1 MFIVDIDVFIEEK
14 DTMKKIKIAVLDTGV
29 DLSHPVFKGKEIP
42 QFVYRDKRLV
52 RAVYDPK
59 QGHGTAIAGILVKNT
74 EDCELSSFVL
84 FEDALSIPVKRYIA
98 VLSALLES
106 GEHFDIIH
114 MSLGVRPYSP
124 ELEALCTAFR
134 ERGSIIVS
142 AFDNA
147 GYVSYPAAF
156 PTVIGVDASPQCQK
170 NNEFIF
176 VSERGIINVQ
186 AKGGNQR
193 LAWLNKSY
201 VITQGSS
208 FAAAYLSAFAVNALQ
223 QGTVPEEVLLCVK
236 EAALGVLPEKDAA
249 QEVDFHWYS
258 RIKRAAVFPFNKETS
273 SILRFS
279 SALPFEIAGVF
290 DLKRSSNIGRKI
302 HGYTVQ
308 NIDACSWDDFDTLIL
323 GHTQE
328 LEFFSK
334 TQIRQRLIDLC
345 REHKKNM
352 FSFDDELFDET
363 LCAAFA
369 ADGLGLYYPAI
380 KPGTMPDT
388 HGKMY
393 LLKTPVLGVFGT
405 SSQQGK
411 FTLQLELRKRFLRD
425 GYAVGQLGTEPE
437 SLLFGMD
444 RVYPSGYHGNIPFN
458 PYTCIQYLNYC
469 MADMDRKNYDML
481 LVGAQSGAIP
491 MNYSRIDNFPLTC
504 IDFLLGV
511 HPDAVILCINP
522 HDKIE
527 DIKRTVSGIEALAKC
542 TVIACSLFPLGYTNE
557 WGVISGAKR
566 LIEPDAL
573 GVFKGTVEAA
583 LGIPCHVLDEEA
595 GPEALYQ
602 AGVAFFSK
610 EHKV

>member
-1 MFIVDIDVFIEEK
+1 
-14 DTMKKIKIAVLDTGV
+14 MKKIKIAMLDTGV
-29 DLSHPVFKGKEIP
+29 DLSHPVFGGKEIP

-52 RAVYDPK
+52 RAVYEPK

-74 EDCELSSFVL
+74 EDCALSSFVL

-114 MSLGVRPYSP
+114 MSLGVRQYSH
-124 ELEALCTAFR
+124 ELEALCAAFR
-134 ERGSIIVS
+134 KQGSVVVS

-156 PTVIGVDASPQCQK
+156 PMVIGVDASPQCQK

-176 VSERGIINVQ
+176 VSERGVINVQ

-201 VITQGSS
+201 IITQGSS
-208 FAAAYLSAFAVNALQ
+208 FAAAYLSAFAANALQ
-223 QGTVPEEVLLCVK
+223 RGALPEEVLLRVK
-236 EAALGVLPEKDAA
+236 EAALGVLPD
-249 QEVDFHWYS
+249 QEASQEADFQWYS

-279 SALPFEIAGVF
+279 GSLPFEIAGVF
-290 DLKRSSNIGRKI
+290 DLKLSGNIGRKI

-308 NIDACSWDDFDTLIL
+308 NIDACSWDDVDTLIL

-334 TQIRQRLIDLC
+334 TQIRQRLIDQCL
-345 REHKKNM
+345 EHKKNI

-369 ADGLGLYYPAI
+369 ANGLGLYYPAV
-380 KPGTMPDT
+380 KLESMPDT

-393 LLKTPVLGVFGT
+393 LLKTPVLGIFGT

-444 RVYPSGYHGNIPFN
+444 RVYPSGYHGNIPLN
-458 PYTCIQYLNYC
+458 PYTCVQYLNYC
-469 MADMDRKNYDML
+469 MADMDCKNYDML
-481 LVGAQSGAIP
+481 LVGAQSGVIP
-491 MNYSRIDNFPLTC
+491 MNYSCIDNLPLTC

-511 HPDAVILCINP
+511 RPDAVILCVNP

-542 TVIACSLFPLGYTNE
+542 RVVACSLFPLGYTNE
-557 WGVISGAKR
+557 WGIISGAKR
-566 LIEPDAL
+566 LIGLDAL
-573 GVFKGTVEAA
+573 GVFKGKVEEA
-583 LGIPCHVLDEEA
+583 LDIPCHVLDEEA

-602 AGVAFFSK
+602 AGIEFFLK
-610 EHKV
+610 ERKA

>member
-1 MFIVDIDVFIEEK
+1 
-14 DTMKKIKIAVLDTGV
+14 MKKITIAVLDTGIE
-29 DLSHPVFKGKEIP
+29 LSHPVFGGKEIP
-42 QFVYRDKRLV
+42 QFVYRDGRLA
-52 RAVYDPK
+52 RTVYEPK
-59 QGHGTAIAGILVKNT
+59 QGHGTAVAGILVKNA
-74 EDCELSSFVL
+74 EDCELFSFAL

-98 VLSALLES
+98 VLTALLES

-114 MSLGVRPYSP
+114 MSLGVRQYAP
-124 ELEALCTAFR
+124 ELEALCAGFR
-134 ERGSIIVS
+134 ERGSVIVS

-156 PTVIGVDASPQCQK
+156 STVIGVDASAQCQR
-170 NNEFIF
+170 NDEFIF
-176 VSERGIINVQ
+176 VSERGVINVQ

-208 FAAAYLSAFAVNALQ
+208 FAAAYVSAFAANALQ
-223 QGTVPEEVLLCVK
+223 RGTPPEEVLLRVK
-236 EAALGVLPEKDAA
+236 EAAIGVLPEQEAA
-249 QEVDFHWYS
+249 REDDFQWYS
-258 RIKRAAVFPFNKETS
+258 LIKRAAVFPFNKETS

-279 SALPFEIAGVF
+279 GALPFEIAGVF
-290 DLKRSSNIGRKI
+290 DLKLSGNIGRKI

-323 GHTQE
+323 GHTRE

-334 TQIRQRLIDLC
+334 TRIRRRLIELC
-345 REHKKNM
+345 LTHKKNV

-363 LCAAFA
+363 PRAAFA
-369 ADGLGLYYPAI
+369 AGGLGLYYPCV
-380 KPGTMPDT
+380 KPEAMPDT

-444 RVYPSGYHGNIPFN
+444 RVYPSGYHGNIPLN
-458 PYTCIQYLNYC
+458 PYTCVQYLNYC
-469 MADMDRKNYDML
+469 MADMDRKNYDVL

-491 MNYSRIDNFPLTC
+491 VNYSRIDNFPLTC

-511 HPDAVILCINP
+511 RPDAVILCVNP

-542 TVIACSLFPLGYTNE
+542 TVVACGLFPLGYTNE

-566 LIEPDAL
+566 LIGAEAL
-573 GVFKGTVEAA
+573 GVFKGKVEEA
-583 LGIPCHVLDEEA
+583 LGVPCHVLDEEA
-595 GPEALYQ
+595 GPEALYC
-602 AGVAFFSK
+602 AGIEFFSK
-610 EHKV
+610 ERKA